1 MNLSHTF
8 LGEIF
13 MIFHRKYLPFFRY
26 LQKSFGKKYV
36 LKKSQNS
43 IFTRALS
50 IKKYLWL
57 LSGSFLF
64 FNLDRFYIILW
75 GHTNA
80 CGKYLGKVER
90 IAKAGKQSDVFYTI
104 DSLLD

>member
-13 MIFHRKYLPFFRY
+13 VIFHRKYLPFFRY
-26 LQKSFGKKYV
+26 LQKSFGKKYA

-57 LSGSFLF
+57 LSGSFLY
-64 FNLDRFYIILW
+64 NP
-75 GHTNA
+75 
-80 CGKYLGKVER
+80 LGAYQR
-90 IAKAGKQSDVFYTI
+90 
-104 DSLLD
+104 LR